1 MQYVTATEAKQTLGS
16 ILDQVQREPVIIR
29 RQNRDIAVLI
39 SPQDYQRLIRLNL
52 QEFQAFRAEVSRKAQ
67 ERGLT
72 AQELAEVLAS
82 PE

>member
-29 RQNRDIAVLI
+29 RQNRDVAVLI
-39 SPQDYQRLIRLNL
+39 SPHDYERLTRLNL
-52 QEFQAFRAEVSRKAQ
+52 QEFQAFRTEVSRKAQ

-72 AQELAEVLAS
+72 AQELDEVLAS
-82 PE
+82 PA